1 MGAPVSTTVLHTV
14 ARTSGDVST
23 RAMRPLANPARRVK
37 RGKGEREQSIE
48 HDAVICQ
55 PSESKEYVR
64 TTKLLF

>member
-1 MGAPVSTTVLHTV
+1 MVLGV
-14 ARTSGDVST
+14 GFKGVEG
-23 RAMRPLANPARRVK
+23 LGQ